1 MRKTC
6 DTCRFAIK
14 TDTALICYRN
24 PPSVAV
30 VDNKPLTM
38 RVAVQAGDQACGE
51 HQKGTT
57 R

>member
-6 DTCRFAIK
+6 QTCRYAIK
-14 TDTALICYRN
+14 TEEVLICHRN

-38 RVAVQAGDQACGE
+38 RVAVHAGDQACGE
-51 HQKGTT
+51 HQKRVGK
-57 R
+57 